1 MDFSDRLNQRMDAL
15 GISASDISRE
25 IKVSKGT
32 LSHWTN
38 GTNKARGKNLI
49 ALAKVLQCSASW
61 LETGKGEKDL
71 PSHEGYPSEADYALI
86 PQLTAKGSSGNGYL
100 NDHVEV
106 KGGLAFKRDWLR
118 RMGLR
123 AENLRAAYNHGDSN
137 WPTLSDGEV
146 VLIDVSCKEPTNGK
160 MFALYDADQE
170 VIFKRLIREI
180 SGGWL
185 IRSDNQ
191 DKNRYP
197 DQPVTDDGMRSV
209 DIIGR
214 IVWRGGA
221 M

>member
-15 GISASDISRE
+15 GISAADISRE

-49 ALAKVLQCSASW
+49 ALAKVLRCSASW
-61 LETGKGEKDL
+61 LETGKGEKEL
-71 PSHEGYPSEADYALI
+71 PAHEGAPSEADYALI

-118 RMGLR
+118 RMGLK
-123 AENLRAAYNHGDSN
+123 AENLRAAYNQGDSN

-146 VLIDVSCKEPTNGK
+146 VLIDVSCKEPANGK
-160 MFALYDADQE
+160 MFALHDADQE

-197 DQPVTDDGMRSV
+197 DQPVTDDGMRGV

>member
-1 MDFSDRLNQRMDAL
+1 
-15 GISASDISRE
+15 
-25 IKVSKGT
+25 
-32 LSHWTN
+32 
-38 GTNKARGKNLI
+38 
-49 ALAKVLQCSASW
+49 
-61 LETGKGEKDL
+61 
-71 PSHEGYPSEADYALI
+71 
-86 PQLTAKGSSGNGYL
+86 
-100 NDHVEV
+100 
-106 KGGLAFKRDWLR
+106 
-118 RMGLR
+118 
-123 AENLRAAYNHGDSN
+123 
-137 WPTLSDGEV
+137 
-146 VLIDVSCKEPTNGK
+146 

-197 DQPVTDDGMRSV
+197 DQPVTDDGMRGV